1 MGSSR
6 EAQEPRGERKLKSK
20 VGGEGA
26 RGPTGMKIAKR
37 GVRERKRERDVPLYE
52 RSEFKLLFLLP
63 LWEDE
68 EKERRRRRRGRS
80 FRSSL

>member
-26 RGPTGMKIAKR
+26 RGQGGKGARGPTGMKIAKR
-37 GVRERKRERDVPLYE
+37 GVRERKRERCSAL
-52 RSEFKLLFLLP
+52 
-63 LWEDE
+63 
-68 EKERRRRRRGRS
+68 
-80 FRSSL
+80 